1 MQQISNFTIF
11 IKALEILVDLTHTP
25 VVKKLT
31 HKPRTIITIQE
42 ASSWTINIGSKV
54 QLSRLLFR
62 VFFIA
67 LACVYALVMF
77 EFIDPNYFKI
87 ELNVSADVLI
97 MTLAASVFVYL
108 FMRKPRP

>member
-1 MQQISNFTIF
+1 MSL
-11 IKALEILVDLTHTP
+11 KHTYT
-25 VVKKLT
+25 VKKLT
-31 HKPRTIITIQE
+31 RKPRIIITIQE
-42 ASSWTINIGSKV
+42 ASSWTIKIGSRV
-54 QLSRLLFR
+54 QLSSLLFR

-77 EFIDPNYFKI
+77 EFINPNYFKI